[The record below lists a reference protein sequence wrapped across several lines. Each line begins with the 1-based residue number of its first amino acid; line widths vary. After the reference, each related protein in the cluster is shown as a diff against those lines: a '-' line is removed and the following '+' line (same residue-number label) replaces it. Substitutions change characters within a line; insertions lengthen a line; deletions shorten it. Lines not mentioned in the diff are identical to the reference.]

1 MPCRVMMVDDN
12 DNDLLFTRLTL
23 QRCGVPC
30 EVVGFTHAQAALDH
44 LRDTPDH
51 GVGLILLDINMPV
64 MNGFDFLEAF
74 EQLPPAQRQGTVVA
88 MLSSSSDPAD
98 RRRAEAFASVRG
110 YLTKPL
116 DRASAAD
123 LLSGLPPA

>member
-1 MPCRVMMVDDN
+1 MSCRVMMIDDN

-30 EVVGFTHAQAALDH
+30 EVQAFTHAQAALDH
-44 LRDTPDH
+44 LRQSPAHRVD
-51 GVGLILLDINMPV
+51 LILLDINMPV

-74 EQLPPAQRQGTVVA
+74 EQLPAEHRSGTRVA
-88 MLSSSSDPAD
+88 MLSSSADPGD
-98 RRRAEAFASVRG
+98 RQRAAGFASVSD

-116 DRASAAD
+116 DRATAAG
-123 LLSGLPPA
+123 LLQRLVGA